1 MNMHPRSGPITR
13 RAMLTTML
21 AGTAGALMTAC
32 GSSAPAAAPAA
43 TTAPKPTDAPKPAAP
58 AAASPATA
66 ASPAAGASP
75 GAAASPAASP
85 AAGPSP
91 AASPAAAARPVTAPV
106 ISGNYEVTFLTTQT
120 SPADVKIYE
129 ELASKFHEQ
138 YSNLTVKITAE
149 SGTNID
155 QKLLTYLTAGTL
167 PDIVH
172 TSDNFAKPYKDNKIT
187 QNMIPFAEKYGFP
200 WQDFDP
206 TFLNLGIVDG
216 ELHMLPKQGDVIIPY
231 INLRMA
237 KEAGVTPPLE
247 FDPVKDP
254 NGWTWDDFEKLYK
267 RLTVDGNGKRG
278 DEPGFDKENVAIY
291 GASVAVDQWYIYVPL
306 VLGEGGQFV
315 SDDLS
320 KSLLNSPAGIAA
332 FKKLTQPMVDG
343 YWAPLS
349 LIQTM
354 NNQSGNVFA
363 AGQAAISLL
372 QRLWCTTL
380 RSTLTDDFDVMHFPK
395 GPAKRVAGMGTFG
408 FALSTSAKNPDA
420 AWAFLQFMY
429 GEEGMK
435 IITSSY
441 ASVPAMKRFYDSP
454 FWRDLPGPPYHNNVF
469 VDAFSYG
476 TTPPRVPFYSTG
488 PFRQAVTDGIVAVVL
503 GKSTVEDVV
512 ANVDSELNKILQ
524 ARR

>member
-1 MNMHPRSGPITR
+1 
-13 RAMLTTML
+13 MLTTML
-21 AGTAGALMTAC
+21 AGTAGALLTAC
-32 GSSAPAAAPAA
+32 GSSAPATAPAA
-43 TTAPKPTDAPKPAAP
+43 TTASKPTEAPKPTAP
-58 AAASPATA
+58 AAASPATS
-66 ASPAAGASP
+66 ASPATTASP
-75 GAAASPAASP
+75 GASPVASPAAS
-85 AAGPSP
+85 ASP
-91 AASPAAAARPVTAPV
+91 LAAASPAAAAEQPVIAPV

-129 ELASKFHEQ
+129 QLATRFHEL
-138 YSNLTVKITAE
+138 YPNLTVKITAE

-155 QKLLTYLTAGTL
+155 QKLLTYITAGTL
-167 PDIVH
+167 PDIVQ
-172 TSDNFAKPYKDNKIT
+172 TSDNFAKPYKDNHIT
-187 QNMIPFAEKYGFP
+187 QNMIPFAEKYHFP
-200 WQDFDP
+200 WKDFDP

-237 KEAGVTPPLE
+237 KEAGANPPLD
-247 FDPVKDP
+247 FDPAKDP

-267 RLTVDGNGKRG
+267 RLTVDQNGKRG
-278 DEPGFDKENVAIY
+278 DEAGFDKENVAVY

-306 VLGEGGQFV
+306 VLGEGGDFV

-320 KSLLNSPAGIAA
+320 KSLLNSPAGVSA
-332 FKKLTQPMVDG
+332 FRKLTQPMIDG
-343 YWAPLS
+343 YWAPLT

-363 AGQAAISLL
+363 AGQAAMSLL

-395 GPAKRVAGMGTFG
+395 GPARRVAGMGTFG
-408 FALSTSAKNPDA
+408 FALTTQSKNPDA

-488 PFRQAVTDGIVAVVL
+488 PFRQAVTDGIVAIVL